1 MSRKRAR
8 RGRHPARRESAP
20 VVRARGSF
28 HQEAFFPETV
38 AYQEVSA
45 FAGPI
50 PPPHLLSEYEQIL
63 AGLADRIVGMAEGEA
78 EHRRQIQ
85 RRRMRLAEGG
95 LVSAFVIS
103 MTAIVGGQFLVHEG
117 ASREGIGSILAALTA
132 LLVVYLSRG
141 KRAQQSK

>member
-8 RGRHPARRESAP
+8 RDRHPVRRGSDP
-20 VVRARGSF
+20 VARARGSF
-28 HQEAFFPETV
+28 RQEEFFPETI
-38 AYQEVSA
+38 EVQAISA
-45 FAGPI
+45 FTGPI

-63 AGLADRIVGMAEGEA
+63 VGLADRIVGMAEGEA

-95 LVSAFVIS
+95 LLSAFVIS

-117 ASREGIGSILAALTA
+117 ASREGIGSILAALAA

-141 KRAQQSK
+141 RKTQPAK